1 MGGSAPP
8 VDYKG
13 VQDGITMAG
22 NAQLSNNRLNTSS
35 PFASQNFNEDG
46 TTSVRL
52 EGGLG
57 QAATGLMGQ
66 AGQMSQPMD
75 WSRFGQLGTGDSARD
90 QAVNAAYGQST
101 SRLDPMWNQREE
113 QTRTRLMQQG
123 LDPNSEAARNQMTQF
138 GQQRNDAYQGALNSA
153 IGQGTAAGDS
163 VFRNNM
169 MSRQQGI
176 SEALQQRGMPLQE
189 LRQLQGFLGQPGYNT
204 DGSTLSA
211 ALGGSQFAGKGAE
224 QERDEFLRRQE
235 QDSGTAAGVMS
246 GIGTAAG
253 IAAMF
258 F

>member
-13 VQDGITMAG
+13 VQDGISMAAS
-22 NAQLSNNRLNTSS
+22 NQNRNNRLDTAN
-35 PFASQNFNEDG
+35 PFASQTFNEDG
-46 TTSVRL
+46 STSTQL
-52 EGGLG
+52 TGGLG
-57 QAATGLMGQ
+57 QAAQGLMGQ
-66 AGQMSQPMD
+66 AGQIGQPMD

-113 QTRTRLMQQG
+113 QTRTRLLQQG

-176 SEALQQRGMPLQE
+176 SEALQQRGMPLNE

-204 DGSTLSA
+204 DNSTLSA
-211 ALGGSQFAGKGAE
+211 ALGGSQFAAKGAE
-224 QERDEFLRRQE
+224 QDRDEFMRQQE

-246 GIGTAAG
+246 GIGTAAAV
-253 IAAMF
+253 AAMF